1 MARFFEKISF
11 EQFKQDI
18 SDDLSLYQEYSLP
31 KRATKKSA
39 GYDGESV
46 IDFVLAPGETKKVPL
61 GIKACMNYDE
71 VLLLLIRSSQGFR
84 SKVRMC
90 NQVGVIDSDYYN
102 NPDNEEA
109 QTEFNDAKKDLQIF
123 ELMVT
128 KKKPTLELADVHRGD
143 KICQMIFMNYLTV
156 DHEEEIT
163 QERVNGFGSTD
174 RKEG

>member
-102 NPDNEEA
+102 NIENEGHIWICLHNFGD
-109 QTEFNDAKKDLQIF
+109 TDY
-123 ELMVT
+123 V
-128 KKKPTLELADVHRGD
+128 VHRGD